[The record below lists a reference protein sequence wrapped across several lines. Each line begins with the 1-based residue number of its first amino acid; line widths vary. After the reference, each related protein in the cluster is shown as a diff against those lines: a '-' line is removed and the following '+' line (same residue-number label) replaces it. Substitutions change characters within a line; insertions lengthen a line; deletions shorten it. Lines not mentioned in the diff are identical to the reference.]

1 MKIDPGIF
9 LGLLVGIG
17 GIVVGLVLEG
27 GTITEILQP
36 TAALIVFGG
45 TLGAT
50 LIAQPLPIVW
60 GAAKQFLAV
69 FRDSRLDLD
78 AVIDEVVELAQEA
91 RRNGIISL
99 EKKLSSIPDRFMRK
113 AVTLAVDGTESKD
126 LREIM
131 EVEIH
136 QESARREA
144 EAKVLE
150 AAGGYAP
157 TIGIIGAVL
166 GLIQVMKHLE
176 NIEEVGHGIAVAF
189 VATIYGVGIANIVL
203 LPSAKRMLGRIER
216 AMVRKELMLEGVICL
231 TEGLNP
237 RLIRFKLGGYLESD
251 KHTDEELG
259 GSAGPAPEVQH
270 AAQK

>member
-1 MKIDPGIF
+1 MKIDAGIF
-9 LGLLVGIG
+9 LGLLVGLG
-17 GIVVGLVLEG
+17 GIIAGLVLEG
-27 GTITEILQP
+27 GTVSEILQP
-36 TAALIVFGG
+36 TAAMIVFGG

-50 LIAQPLPIVW
+50 LISQPLPVVW

-69 FRDSRLDLD
+69 FSNSNVDLD
-78 AVIDEVVELAQEA
+78 EVIDQIVDLAQEA

-99 EKKLSSIPDRFMRK
+99 EKKLSVLPDRFLRK
-113 AVTLAVDGTESKD
+113 AVTLAVDGTESKE

-176 NIEEVGHGIAVAF
+176 NIEEVGRGIAVAF
-189 VATIYGVGIANIVL
+189 VATIYGVGLANIVL
-203 LPSAKRMLGRIER
+203 LPGAKRMISRIER
-216 AMVRKELMLEGVICL
+216 FVVRKEVMLEGVICL

-251 KHTDEELG
+251 KQTDEELG
-259 GSAGPAPEVQH
+259 GAPGGAPEVQH

>member
-1 MKIDPGIF
+1 MKIDVGIF
-9 LGLLVGIG
+9 IGLLVGLG
-17 GIVVGLVLEG
+17 GIIAGLVLEG
-27 GTITEILQP
+27 GSVVEILQP

-50 LIAQPLPIVW
+50 LISQPLPTVW
-60 GAAKQFLAV
+60 GAARQFV
-69 FRDSRLDLD
+69 SIFSESRHNLDE
-78 AVIDEVVELAQEA
+78 VIDEVVNLAQQA

-99 EKKLSSIPDRFMRK
+99 EKQLSDIPDRFMRK

-131 EVEIH
+131 EVEIY

-189 VATIYGVGIANIVL
+189 VATLYGVGIANIVL
-203 LPSAKRMLGRIER
+203 LPGAKRMASRIER
-216 AMVRKELMLEGVICL
+216 VAVRKELMLEGVICL

-237 RLIRFKLGGYLESD
+237 RLIRFKLGGYLDVD
-251 KHTDEELG
+251 KQTDDELG
-259 GSAGPAPEVQH
+259 GAPARAPEVQH
-270 AAQK
+270 ATQK

>member
-1 MKIDPGIF
+1 MRIDAGII

-17 GIVVGLVLEG
+17 GIVAGLILEG
-27 GTITEILQP
+27 GSVLEILQP

-50 LIAQPLPIVW
+50 LISQPLPTVW
-60 GAAKQFLAV
+60 GAAKQF
-69 FRDSRLDLD
+69 FSIFGQSRLNLD
-78 AVIDEVVELAQEA
+78 EVIDQVVDLAQEA

-99 EKKLSSIPDRFMRK
+99 EKKLSGIPDRFMRK

-203 LPSAKRMLGRIER
+203 LPGAKRMISRIEGT
-216 AMVRKELMLEGVICL
+216 AVRKELMLEGVICL

-237 RLIRFKLGGYLESD
+237 RLIRFKLGGYLDSHEQE
-251 KHTDEELG
+251 DEELG
-259 GSAGPAPEVQH
+259 GSPGRAPEVQH

>member
-9 LGLLVGIG
+9 AGLLVGIG
-17 GIVVGLVLEG
+17 GIIAGLVLEG
-27 GTITEILQP
+27 GTVTEILQP

-50 LIAQPLPIVW
+50 LISQPFPVVW
-60 GAAKQFLAV
+60 GAAKQFLGV
-69 FRDSRLDLD
+69 FRDSRLDLNE
-78 AVIDEVVELAQEA
+78 VIDQVVDLAQEA

-99 EKKLSSIPDRFMRK
+99 EKKLSGIPDRFMRK

-131 EVEIH
+131 EVEIQ
-136 QESARREA
+136 QESTRREA

-176 NIEEVGHGIAVAF
+176 NIEEVGRGIAVAF

-203 LPSAKRMLGRIER
+203 LPGARRMAGRIER
-216 AMVRKELMLEGVICL
+216 NMIRKELMLEGIICL

-237 RLIRFKLGGYLESD
+237 RLIRFKLGGYLDSD
-251 KHTDEELG
+251 KQVDQELG
-259 GSAGPAPEVQH
+259 GTPAGAPAIQH
-270 AAQK
+270 ATQK

>member
-1 MKIDPGIF
+1 MKIDAGMF
-9 LGLLVGIG
+9 VGLLVGIG
-17 GIVVGLVLEG
+17 GIVGGLVLEG
-27 GTITEILQP
+27 GTVYEILQP
-36 TAALIVFGG
+36 TAAIIVFGG

-50 LIAQPLPIVW
+50 LISQPLAVVW
-60 GAAKQFLAV
+60 GAARQYLAV
-69 FRDSRLDLD
+69 FGEQRHDLN
-78 AVIDEVVELAQEA
+78 AVIDEVVDLAQEA

-99 EKKLSSIPDRFMRK
+99 EKKLGDIPDRFMRK

-136 QESARREA
+136 QESSRREA

-150 AAGGYAP
+150 TAGGYAP

-176 NIEEVGHGIAVAF
+176 NIEEVGKGIAVAF
-189 VATIYGVGIANIVL
+189 VATIYGVGIANIIL
-203 LPSAKRMLGRIER
+203 LPGAKRMISRIEQ
-216 AMVRKELMLEGVICL
+216 AVVRKELMLEGVICL

-237 RLIRFKLGGYLESD
+237 RLIRFKLGGYLD
-251 KHTDEELG
+251 NDTQLDDELSAAAG
-259 GSAGPAPEVQH
+259 GAPEVQH
-270 AAQK
+270 ATQK

>member
-1 MKIDPGIF
+1 MRIDAGIF
-9 LGLLVGIG
+9 LGLLVGLG
-17 GIVVGLVLEG
+17 GIIAGLILEG
-27 GTITEILQP
+27 GTVVEILQP

-50 LIAQPLPIVW
+50 LISQPLPTVW
-60 GAAKQFLAV
+60 GATKQFV
-69 FRDSRLDLD
+69 SIFSQNRQSLDD
-78 AVIDEVVELAQEA
+78 VIDQVVDLAQEA

-99 EKKLSSIPDRFMRK
+99 EKKLSGIPDRFMRK

-136 QESARREA
+136 QEYARREA

-203 LPSAKRMLGRIER
+203 LPGAKRMVSRIEK

-237 RLIRFKLGGYLESD
+237 RLIRFKLGGYLDSD
-251 KHTDEELG
+251 KQTDEELG
-259 GSAGPAPEVQH
+259 GAPGRAPEIQH
-270 AAQK
+270 ATQK

>member
-1 MKIDPGIF
+1 MKIDAGIF
-9 LGLLVGIG
+9 LGLAVGIG
-17 GIVVGLVLEG
+17 GIVAGLILEG
-27 GTITEILQP
+27 GSVLEIVQP

-50 LIAQPLPIVW
+50 LISQPLPTVW
-60 GAAKQFLAV
+60 GATRQFLSI
-69 FRDSRLDLD
+69 FGESRQNLDD
-78 AVIDEVVELAQEA
+78 VIDQVVDLAQEA

-99 EKKLSSIPDRFMRK
+99 EKKLSGISDRFMRK

-136 QESARREA
+136 QESSRREA

-189 VATIYGVGIANIVL
+189 VATLYGVGIANIVL
-203 LPSAKRMLGRIER
+203 LPGAKRMISRIEQV
-216 AMVRKELMLEGVICL
+216 AVRKELMLEGVICL

-237 RLIRFKLGGYLESD
+237 RLIRFKLGGYLDSPTED
-251 KHTDEELG
+251 DEELG
-259 GSAGPAPEVQH
+259 GSPGRAPEVQH